1 MKHEQ
6 KVKRELDAQIRKLEE
21 VKSTMKTISGSQKV
35 QAELDTVTED
45 RKKVKAALDR
55 VQDKLQECNNE
66 LQKAK
71 QAQPKRRDEPGKV
84 STLEARRT
92 SILGEKRRLLA
103 SAETLIMEP
112 KKRGRSTPE
121 PPAEQPTEVRRSSR
135 SARTSQASDAE
146 DDDGYVPM
154 PGMRT
159 SQASD
164 DEDDD
169 DYVPLPGMSM
179 RRRHVIEEMQ
189 DGNHRYKE

>member
-135 SARTSQASDAE
+135 SARTSQASDDE